1 MKILFIKPKTDL
13 HVVIPPVN
21 FLYLAGHLKKHNVK
35 IIDAHCMKLS
45 DEEIIKKVIDF
56 SPDIIGF
63 GGLSSEIDFSFKIAK
78 KIRKISDA
86 KIVFG
91 GVHTTNESTDILNK
105 HYVDF
110 IFRAESELPFADFVN
125 SLEKGKDFH
134 KISNLGYTHKGK
146 NILNEVKLYDFNLIN
161 MPDWDLINLKD
172 YPKLFI
178 NKKTPSAPLFTS
190 RGCPFSCTFCSSFT
204 MNGRG
209 YRERDLDKVIEELK
223 YLQETQ
229 GIKEFHIWDENF
241 SLKKERVIEFC
252 DKLIEEKI
260 NLVWNCPNGIRVD
273 TLDEEVIR
281 KMKKAGCWALSLAI
295 EFPNQRML
303 DIVNKK
309 TDIEKIKKIAP
320 LVQKNGI
327 EATLFFIIGHPE
339 ETEEEMYQTIDLS
352 LQIPASRAYFS
363 IYKVLPGSKD
373 YDTYGKE
380 KDRII
385 FSEGSKKVKK
395 IQRKAILKFYL
406 RPKQFFT
413 AIKDNLSFTQ
423 FKEVLQIFK
432 NFVLK

>member
-1 MKILFIKPKTDL
+1 
-13 HVVIPPVN
+13 
-21 FLYLAGHLKKHNVK
+21 
-35 IIDAHCMKLS
+35 
-45 DEEIIKKVIDF
+45 
-56 SPDIIGF
+56 
-63 GGLSSEIDFSFKIAK
+63 
-78 KIRKISDA
+78 
-86 KIVFG
+86 
-91 GVHTTNESTDILNK
+91 
-105 HYVDF
+105 
-110 IFRAESELPFADFVN
+110 
-125 SLEKGKDFH
+125 
-134 KISNLGYTHKGK
+134 
-146 NILNEVKLYDFNLIN
+146 
-161 MPDWDLINLKD
+161 
-172 YPKLFI
+172 
-178 NKKTPSAPLFTS
+178 
-190 RGCPFSCTFCSSFT
+190 
-204 MNGRG
+204 
-209 YRERDLDKVIEELK
+209 
-223 YLQETQ
+223 
-229 GIKEFHIWDENF
+229 
-241 SLKKERVIEFC
+241 
-252 DKLIEEKI
+252 
-260 NLVWNCPNGIRVD
+260 
-273 TLDEEVIR
+273 
-281 KMKKAGCWALSLAI
+281 MKKAGCWALSLAI